1 MTSTKNI
8 IIIFI
13 LLTFSGFGFAV
24 QNNSNTFRA
33 DTSYIGIWQGT
44 LDVGGGN
51 NLRIVFHISEEADS
65 LRGAMD
71 SPDQG
76 AFGIPVTSI
85 EIFSDSIRLNVQ
97 SINGYYLGKLEKISL
112 KITGIWNQNGRA
124 FPLNLKKTNKVEEV
138 KRPQEPKKPYPY
150 KEEQVKF
157 QNKKADITL
166 AGTLTLPESG
176 NNLPAVVLI
185 TGSGPQDRNETIYN
199 HKPFL
204 VLADYLTRKG
214 IAVLRYDD
222 RGFDESGGNFS
233 TATTQDFVTDALA
246 AVDYLLS
253 RKEINPKE
261 IGLIGHSE
269 GGLIAPLA
277 AVKSDNVGFIV
288 LMAGPGLPGE
298 DILKMQS
305 ELILK
310 ANGADE
316 DYIQKTKTL
325 NNAAYSLIKTEKDSI
340 QLREKL
346 DSLFINYIN
355 SFPENER
362 AKLGKDPEKIFKSQ
376 INFIT
381 SPWFKYFLTYDPRP
395 TLKKVKVPVLAIDG
409 SKDLQVPPKEDLEA
423 ISKSLGEGGNKN
435 FKVEELQGLN
445 HLFQTANTGSP
456 AEYAKIEETISPKAL
471 KVIGDWILKTVN
483 KGKE

>member
-1 MTSTKNI
+1 MTSIKNV

-13 LLTFSGFGFAV
+13 LLTFSCLGYAIH
-24 QNNSNTFRA
+24 NNNNINKA
-33 DTSYIGIWQGT
+33 DTSYVGNWQGK
-44 LDVGGGN
+44 LNVGGGKN
-51 NLRIVFHISEEADS
+51 FRIVFHISEEADS
-65 LRGAMD
+65 LSGALD

-76 AFGIPVTSI
+76 AFGIPITSI
-85 EIFSDSIRLNVQ
+85 ETSSDSIRLNVQ
-97 SINGYYLGKLEKISL
+97 SANGYYLGGLEKDSL
-112 KITGIWNQNGRA
+112 KITGIWNQNGMS
-124 FPLNLKKTNKVEEV
+124 FPLTLKKINKVEEV

-150 KEEQVKF
+150 KDEEVRF
-157 QNKKADITL
+157 QNKEADITL
-166 AGTLTLPESG
+166 AGTLTLPDSG
-176 NNLPAVVLI
+176 ENFPAVILI
-185 TGSGPQDRNETIYN
+185 TGSGPQDRNEALYN

-204 VLADYLTRKG
+204 VLADYLTRRG

-222 RGFDESGGNFS
+222 RGFGESGGNFS
-233 TATTQDFVTDALA
+233 KATTQDFVTDALA

-277 AVKSDNVGFIV
+277 AVKSDKVKFII

-316 DYIQKTKTL
+316 DYIEKIETL
-325 NNAAYSLIKTEKDSI
+325 NNAAYTLVKTEKDSI

-346 DSLFINYIN
+346 DSLFTSYIN

-409 SKDLQVPPKEDLEA
+409 SKDLQVPPKEDLDA
-423 ISKSLGEGGNKN
+423 ISKALSKGGNKN

-445 HLFQTANTGSP
+445 HLFQTANTGLP
-456 AEYAKIEETISPKAL
+456 AEYAKIEETIAPKAL
-471 KVIGDWILKTVN
+471 NTIGDWILKTVKKEN
-483 KGKE
+483 K

>member
-1 MTSTKNI
+1 MTSLKKIMI
-8 IIIFI
+8 IVNLI
-13 LLTFSGFGFAV
+13 TFTGFGFAM
-24 QNNSNTFRA
+24 QNNNKADKT
-33 DTSYIGIWQGT
+33 DTSYIGIWQGM

-51 NLRIVFHISEEADS
+51 ILRIVFHISDEDDS
-65 LRGAMD
+65 LSGALD

-76 AFGIPVTSI
+76 AFGIPVSSV
-85 EIFSDSIRLNVQ
+85 EISSDSIRLNVQ
-97 SINGYYLGKLEKISL
+97 SLNGYYLGGLEDSI
-112 KITGIWNQNGRA
+112 KITGIWNQNGRT
-124 FPLNLKKTNKVEEV
+124 FPLILKKTNKVEEV

-150 KEEQVKF
+150 KEEEVKF

-176 NNLPAVVLI
+176 NNFPAVVLI
-185 TGSGPQDRNETIYN
+185 TGSGPQDRNETIVN

-204 VLADYLTRKG
+204 VLADYLTRRG

-222 RGFDESGGNFS
+222 RGFGESGGKFS

-253 RKEINPKE
+253 RKEINKHE

-277 AVKSDNVGFIV
+277 AVKSDKVDFIV

-310 ANGADE
+310 ANGADK
-316 DYIQKTKTL
+316 DYIQKTETL
-325 NNAAYSLIKTEKDSI
+325 NNDAYNLIKTVKDSI

-346 DSLFINYIN
+346 DSLFNNYLN

-362 AKLGKDPEKIFKSQ
+362 AKLGKDPEKTFKSQ

-381 SPWFKYFLTYDPRP
+381 TPWFKYFLTYDPRP

-423 ISKSLGEGGNKN
+423 ISKSLSEGGNKN

-456 AEYAKIEETISPKAL
+456 AEYAKIEETIAPKAL
-471 KVIGDWILKTVN
+471 NAIGDWILKTVN
-483 KGKE
+483 KE

>member
-1 MTSTKNI
+1 MASLKKCMI
-8 IIIFI
+8 IINLI
-13 LLTFSGFGFAV
+13 TVTGFGFAM
-24 QNNSNTFRA
+24 QNNNKADKT
-33 DTSYIGIWQGT
+33 DTSYIGIWQGK

-51 NLRIVFHISEEADS
+51 ILRIVFHISDEDDS
-65 LRGAMD
+65 LSGALD

-76 AFGIPVTSI
+76 AFGIPVSSV
-85 EIFSDSIRLNVQ
+85 EISSDSIRLNVQ
-97 SINGYYLGKLEKISL
+97 SINGYYSGGLEDSI
-112 KITGIWNQNGRA
+112 KITGIWNQNGRT
-124 FPLNLKKTNKVEEV
+124 FPLILKKTNKVEEV

-150 KEEQVKF
+150 KEEEVKF
-157 QNKKADITL
+157 QNKEADITL

-176 NNLPAVVLI
+176 NNFPAVVLI
-185 TGSGPQDRNETIYN
+185 TGSGPQDRNETIVN

-204 VLADYLTRKG
+204 VLADYLTRRG

-222 RGFDESGGNFS
+222 RGFGESGGKFS

-253 RKEINPKE
+253 RKEINRHE

-277 AVKSDNVGFIV
+277 AVKSDKVDFIV

-316 DYIQKTKTL
+316 DYIQKTETL
-325 NNAAYSLIKTEKDSI
+325 NNEAYNVIKTEKDSM

-346 DSLFINYIN
+346 DSLFNNYLN

-381 SPWFKYFLTYDPRP
+381 TPWFKYFLTYDPRP

-423 ISKSLGEGGNKN
+423 ISKSLSEGENKN

-456 AEYAKIEETISPKAL
+456 AEYAKIEETIAPKAL
-471 KVIGDWILKTVN
+471 DAIGDWILKTVN
-483 KGKE
+483 NGKE

>member
-1 MTSTKNI
+1 MTSLKKIMI
-8 IIIFI
+8 IVNLI
-13 LLTFSGFGFAV
+13 TFTGFGFAM
-24 QNNSNTFRA
+24 QNNNKADKT
-33 DTSYIGIWQGT
+33 DTSYIGIWQGM

-51 NLRIVFHISEEADS
+51 ILRIVFHISDEDDS
-65 LRGAMD
+65 LSGALD

-76 AFGIPVTSI
+76 AFGIPVSSV
-85 EIFSDSIRLNVQ
+85 EISSDSIRLNVQ
-97 SINGYYLGKLEKISL
+97 SLNGYYLGGLEDSI
-112 KITGIWNQNGRA
+112 KITGIWNQNGRT
-124 FPLNLKKTNKVEEV
+124 FPLILKKTNKVEEV

-150 KEEQVKF
+150 KEEEVKF

-176 NNLPAVVLI
+176 NNFPAVVLI
-185 TGSGPQDRNETIYN
+185 TGSGPQDRNETIVN

-204 VLADYLTRKG
+204 VLADYLTRRG

-222 RGFDESGGNFS
+222 RGFGESGGKFS

-253 RKEINPKE
+253 RKEINKHE

-277 AVKSDNVGFIV
+277 AVKSDKVDFIV

-310 ANGADE
+310 ANGADK
-316 DYIQKTKTL
+316 DYIQKTETL
-325 NNAAYSLIKTEKDSI
+325 NNDAYNLIKTVKDSI

-346 DSLFINYIN
+346 DSLFNNYLN

-376 INFIT
+376 IIFIT
-381 SPWFKYFLTYDPRP
+381 TPWFKYFLTYDPRP

-423 ISKSLGEGGNKN
+423 ISKSLSEGGNKN

-445 HLFQTANTGSP
+445 HLFQSANTGSP
-456 AEYAKIEETISPKAL
+456 AEYAKIEETIAPKAL
-471 KVIGDWILKTVN
+471 NAIGDWILKTVN
-483 KGKE
+483 KE

>member
-1 MTSTKNI
+1 MTSLKKITI
-8 IIIFI
+8 IVILIIF
-13 LLTFSGFGFAV
+13 TGFGYAM
-24 QNNSNTFRA
+24 QNNTKATKA
-33 DTSYIGIWQGT
+33 DTSYNGIWQGM
-44 LDVGGGN
+44 LDLGGEN
-51 NLRIVFHISEEADS
+51 NLSIVFHISDGADS
-65 LRGAMD
+65 LTGALD

-85 EIFSDSIRLNVQ
+85 EISSDSIRLNVQ
-97 SINGYYLGKLEKISL
+97 ALNGYYLGELQKDSL
-112 KITGIWNQNGRA
+112 KISGIWNQNGMS
-124 FPLNLKKTNKVEEV
+124 FPLILKKTNKVEEV

-150 KEEQVKF
+150 KEEEVKF
-157 QNKKADITL
+157 QNKEADITL

-176 NNLPAVVLI
+176 NNFPAVVLI
-185 TGSGPQDRNETIYN
+185 TGSGSQDRNETIMN

-204 VLADYLTRKG
+204 VLANYLTRRG

-222 RGFDESGGNFS
+222 RGFGESGGKFS
-233 TATTQDFVTDALA
+233 TATTQDFVTDALS

-253 RKEINPKE
+253 RKEVNPKE

-277 AVKSDNVGFIV
+277 AVKSDKVDFIV

-305 ELILK
+305 DLILK
-310 ANGADE
+310 ANGAAE
-316 DYIQKTKTL
+316 DYIRKTEAL
-325 NNAAYSLIKTEKDSI
+325 NNAAYTLIKTEKDSI
-340 QLREKL
+340 KLRKKL
-346 DSLFINYIN
+346 DSLFNNYIN

-362 AKLGKDPEKIFKSQ
+362 AKLGKDPEKIFESQ

-395 TLKKVKVPVLAIDG
+395 TLNKVKVPVLAIYG

-423 ISKSLGEGGNKN
+423 VSKALNEGGNKY
-435 FKVEELQGLN
+435 FKVEELPGLN

-456 AEYAKIEETISPKAL
+456 AEYAKIEETIAPKAL
-471 KVIGDWILKTVN
+471 NVIGDWILKTVN
-483 KGKE
+483 KGKY

>member
-1 MTSTKNI
+1 MTSLKKIMI
-8 IIIFI
+8 IVNLI
-13 LLTFSGFGFAV
+13 TFTGFGFAM
-24 QNNSNTFRA
+24 QNNNKADKT
-33 DTSYIGIWQGT
+33 DTSYIGIWQGM

-51 NLRIVFHISEEADS
+51 ILRIVFHISDEDDS
-65 LRGAMD
+65 LSGALD

-76 AFGIPVTSI
+76 AFGIPVSSV
-85 EIFSDSIRLNVQ
+85 EISSDSIRLNVQ
-97 SINGYYLGKLEKISL
+97 SLNGYYLGGLEDSI
-112 KITGIWNQNGRA
+112 KITGIWNQNGRT
-124 FPLNLKKTNKVEEV
+124 FPLILKKTNKVEEV

-150 KEEQVKF
+150 KEEEVKF

-176 NNLPAVVLI
+176 NNFPAVVLI
-185 TGSGPQDRNETIYN
+185 TGSGPQDRNETIVN

-204 VLADYLTRKG
+204 VLADYLTRRG

-222 RGFDESGGNFS
+222 RGFGESGGKFS

-253 RKEINPKE
+253 RKEINKHE

-277 AVKSDNVGFIV
+277 AVKSDKVDFIV

-310 ANGADE
+310 ANGADK
-316 DYIQKTKTL
+316 DYIQKTETL
-325 NNAAYSLIKTEKDSI
+325 NNDAYNLIKTVKDSI

-346 DSLFINYIN
+346 DSLFNNYLN

-381 SPWFKYFLTYDPRP
+381 TPWFIYFLTYDPRP

-423 ISKSLGEGGNKN
+423 ISKSLSEGGNKN

-445 HLFQTANTGSP
+445 HLFQSANTGSP
-456 AEYAKIEETISPKAL
+456 AEYAKIEETIAPKAL
-471 KVIGDWILKTVN
+471 NAIGDWILKTVN
-483 KGKE
+483 KE

>member
-1 MTSTKNI
+1 MTSLKKIMI
-8 IIIFI
+8 IVNLI
-13 LLTFSGFGFAV
+13 TFTGFGFAM
-24 QNNSNTFRA
+24 QNNNKADKT
-33 DTSYIGIWQGT
+33 DTSYIGIWQGM

-51 NLRIVFHISEEADS
+51 ILRIVFHISDEDDS
-65 LRGAMD
+65 LSGALD

-76 AFGIPVTSI
+76 AFGIPVSSV
-85 EIFSDSIRLNVQ
+85 EISSDSIRLNVQ
-97 SINGYYLGKLEKISL
+97 SLNGYYLGGLEDSI
-112 KITGIWNQNGRA
+112 KITGIWNQNGRT
-124 FPLNLKKTNKVEEV
+124 FPLILKKTNKVEEV

-150 KEEQVKF
+150 KEEEVKF

-176 NNLPAVVLI
+176 NNFPAVVLI
-185 TGSGPQDRNETIYN
+185 TGSGPQDRNETIVN

-204 VLADYLTRKG
+204 VLADYLTRRG

-222 RGFDESGGNFS
+222 RGFGESGGKFS

-253 RKEINPKE
+253 RKEINKHE

-277 AVKSDNVGFIV
+277 AVKSDKVDFIV

-310 ANGADE
+310 ANGADK
-316 DYIQKTKTL
+316 DYIQKTETL
-325 NNAAYSLIKTEKDSI
+325 NNDAYNLIKTVKDSI

-346 DSLFINYIN
+346 DSLFNNYLN

-381 SPWFKYFLTYDPRP
+381 TPWFKYFLTYDPR
-395 TLKKVKVPVLAIDG
+395 
-409 SKDLQVPPKEDLEA
+409 
-423 ISKSLGEGGNKN
+423 
-435 FKVEELQGLN
+435 
-445 HLFQTANTGSP
+445 
-456 AEYAKIEETISPKAL
+456 
-471 KVIGDWILKTVN
+471 
-483 KGKE
+483 